1 MEICEAAPKIR
12 PVNHPE
18 PAHAG
23 KRHPEAR
30 LPGKALLDA
39 MKGRES
45 SVGRVVPAD
54 RRHKRRGYERN
65 SADPGNDRKDMQH
78 AGKNEIIHLNDPL
91 PANHMRP
98 GLSRQKLEAHQSAN
112 KYTKRYQIYFY

>member
-1 MEICEAAPKIR
+1 MEIGEAAPKIR

-39 MKGRES
+39 LTARDS

-54 RRHKRRGYERN
+54 RRHKRRGYEHN
-65 SADPGNDRKDMQH
+65 SADTGTDRHDMHH
-78 AGKNEIIHLNDPL
+78 ARHNAITAFDAPL
-91 PANHMRP
+91 PAHTMSP
-98 GLSRQKLEAHQSAN
+98 GIFQQSRNSHDGH
-112 KYTKRYQIYFY
+112 

>member
-1 MEICEAAPKIR
+1 MEKERFDDIKHEGEYEPKAKHRVHPPIMEIGEAAPKIR

-30 LPGKALLDA
+30 LPGNALPDA
-39 MKGRES
+39 MKGSES
-45 SVGRVVPAD
+45 HAGRVVPAD

-65 SADPGNDRKDMQH
+65 SAHPGKERKAMTTH
-78 AGKNEIIHLNDPL
+78 A
-91 PANHMRP
+91 
-98 GLSRQKLEAHQSAN
+98 
-112 KYTKRYQIYFY
+112 

>member
-1 MEICEAAPKIR
+1 MFYGIKHEGEYEPKAKHRVHPPIMEIGEAAPKIR

-45 SVGRVVPAD
+45 SVGRVVTAD

-65 SADPGNDRKDMQH
+65 CAAPGNDRKDMQH
-78 AGKNEIIHLNDPL
+78 AGKNEIIPDRKSNSL
-91 PANHMRP
+91 
-98 GLSRQKLEAHQSAN
+98 K
-112 KYTKRYQIYFY
+112 